1 MIISSRVEISNM
13 GCRTAFI
20 VFGILCELGSFGL
33 LIVYILDRVG
43 VWQNRRMK
51 DLSPILGLVF
61 FFFGIFCII
70 CPNSIKRRSSKP
82 TACNL
87 LLLIPFLP
95 CIWLCHLFTWNSI
108 KNPPKNSC
116 TDRCCILTRP
126 GSRQNKY
133 EVLRYKVR
141 PDEGFSWYLHSYLTC
156 LLQWGCCVLNFTK
169 NMKLI
174 DSIRRYNER
183 PKVQWENLLKELQ
196 ENPYLS
202 ILIEYLNRSLP
213 KFYFRVLPS
222 GSIRER
228 FGYPFPST
236 SILASDYDLMFVPDS
251 VYVYDEQT
259 KTEGRFPAS
268 FTAIDDPNQNPDRK
282 AGHLWL
288 ELENENE
295 TETWKKLSYERM
307 TLEGSKLIS
316 QKKKYFFITFLN
328 C

>member
-1 MIISSRVEISNM
+1 M
-13 GCRTAFI
+13 GRRTACTA
-20 VFGILCELGSFGL
+20 FGFLSILTSFGL
-33 LIVYILDRVG
+33 LIAYILYGMD
-43 VWQNRRMK
+43 VWK
-51 DLSPILGLVF
+51 DKKNIKTLLIILCLVL
-61 FFFGIFCII
+61 FFFGVFCIM
-70 CPNSIKRRSSKP
+70 CCTSTKRRSSTP
-82 TACNL
+82 TACSL
-87 LLLIPFLP
+87 LLLIPCLP
-95 CIWLCHLFTWNSI
+95 CIWLYHSCTRNSPFNRPE
-108 KNPPKNSC
+108 KSC
-116 TDRCCILTRP
+116 TDMCCILRRP

-133 EVLRYKVR
+133 EVLRYKVKA
-141 PDEGFSWYLHSYLTC
+141 DEGFSWYLHSYLTC
-156 LLQWGCCVLNFTK
+156 LLQWGCCVLNFKK
-169 NMKLI
+169 NMELI
-174 DSIRRYNER
+174 DSIKRYSER
-183 PKVQWENLLKELQ
+183 PKVQWGNLLKELQ

-202 ILIEYLNRSLP
+202 VLIEYLNRSLP

-295 TETWKKLSYERM
+295 TETWKNLSYERM
-307 TLEGSKLIS
+307 TLNGSKL
-316 QKKKYFFITFLN
+316 
-328 C
+328 